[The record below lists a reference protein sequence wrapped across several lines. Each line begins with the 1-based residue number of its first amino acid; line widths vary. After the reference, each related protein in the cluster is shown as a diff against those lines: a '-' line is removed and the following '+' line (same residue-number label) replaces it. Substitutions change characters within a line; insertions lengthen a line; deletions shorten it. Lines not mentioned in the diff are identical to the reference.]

1 MWSRL
6 RKKRLGN
13 KFRRQHS
20 IGRYI
25 VDFYCPAGKLVI
37 EIDGSQ
43 HLDNQEHDRQRDLYL
58 MSLGLKVL
66 RFWNSEVNNNLEG
79 VLARIMSHLPSGS
92 PPQRGGEEHIKNTM
106 KKLAV
111 LGSTG
116 SIGTQALE
124 VVDNLPGDFDVV
136 ALTTNTKV
144 DLLREQIKK
153 YEPEYVVVGD
163 EGKRAELVAADLGRT
178 QILFSSEELI
188 KEAGADLILNALSG
202 VAGIVP
208 TLEAVKAG
216 VDVALA
222 NKESLVAA
230 GDIIMKLA
238 REKKVNIYPVDS
250 EHSAIWQ
257 CLRGEK
263 EKEVK
268 KIIIT
273 CSGGPFRGKKR
284 DELKNI
290 TVEQALDHP
299 TWSMGGKIT
308 IDSSTLMNKGL
319 EVIEAYQLFDVTPE
333 QIEVVVHPQSIV
345 HSAVEFADGSIKA
358 QLGPHDMRIAI
369 QYALTYPAHK
379 PSPAE
384 DFSLTDVAR
393 LDFEEPDL
401 EAFPCLAYAFAAL
414 KAGGTMPAVV
424 NAANEAAV
432 MLFLDGKIKY
442 LDIPQLIKEAMDKH
456 EVVAEPDFAEIMQ
469 ASEWAGKIVADW

>member
-1 MWSRL
+1 
-6 RKKRLGN
+6 
-13 KFRRQHS
+13 
-20 IGRYI
+20 
-25 VDFYCPAGKLVI
+25 
-37 EIDGSQ
+37 
-43 HLDNQEHDRQRDLYL
+43 
-58 MSLGLKVL
+58 
-66 RFWNSEVNNNLEG
+66 
-79 VLARIMSHLPSGS
+79 
-92 PPQRGGEEHIKNTM
+92 M
-106 KKLAV
+106 KKIAI

-124 VVDNLPGDFDVV
+124 VVDNLPGDFEVV

-153 YEPEYVVVGD
+153 YKPEYVVVSD
-163 EGKRAELVAADLGRT
+163 ETKRDELTKQDLDRT
-178 QILFSSEELI
+178 KVLFSIEELI
-188 KEAGADLILNALSG
+188 KEADVDLILNALSG

-208 TLEAVKAG
+208 TMEAVKAG
-216 VDVALA
+216 RDVALA

-238 REKKVNIYPVDS
+238 RDNKVNIYPVDS

-257 CLRGEK
+257 CLQGEK
-263 EKEVK
+263 EKEIK

-284 DELKNI
+284 DELESI

-345 HSAVEFADGSIKA
+345 HSLVEFADGSLKA
-358 QLGPHDMRIAI
+358 QLGPHDMRIPI

-379 PSPAE
+379 TLPAG
-384 DFSLTDVAR
+384 DFDLAQIAR
-393 LDFEEPDL
+393 LDFEKPDL

-414 KAGGTMPAVV
+414 QKGGTMPAVI

-432 MLFLDGKIKY
+432 MLFLDGKIGY
-442 LDIPQLIKEAMDKH
+442 LDIPRLIKKVMDKH
-456 EVVAEPDFAEIMQ
+456 EVVKEPSFEEIMA
-469 ASEWAGKIVADW
+469 ASEWAAKEVSP

>member
-1 MWSRL
+1 M
-6 RKKRLGN
+6 K
-13 KFRRQHS
+13 
-20 IGRYI
+20 
-25 VDFYCPAGKLVI
+25 
-37 EIDGSQ
+37 
-43 HLDNQEHDRQRDLYL
+43 
-58 MSLGLKVL
+58 
-66 RFWNSEVNNNLEG
+66 
-79 VLARIMSHLPSGS
+79 
-92 PPQRGGEEHIKNTM
+92 
-106 KKLAV
+106 KKLAI

-124 VVDNLPGDFDVV
+124 VVDNLPDDFKVV
-136 ALTTNTKV
+136 ALTTNTKI

-153 YEPEYVVVGD
+153 YDPEYVVVGD
-163 EGKRAELVAADLGRT
+163 RGKRAELEKGIVGRT
-178 QILFSSEELI
+178 QILSSIEELI
-188 KEAGADLILNALSG
+188 KKSDVDLILNALSG

-216 VDVALA
+216 IDVALA

-238 REKKVNIYPVDS
+238 RENKVNIYPVDS

-263 EKEVK
+263 EKEIK

-273 CSGGPFRGKKR
+273 CSGGPFRGKKLA
-284 DELKNI
+284 ELADI
-290 TVEQALDHP
+290 TLKQALDHP
-299 TWSMGGKIT
+299 TWKMGGKIT

-333 QIEVVVHPQSIV
+333 QIEVVVHPQSII

-379 PSPAE
+379 RSPAE
-384 DFSLTDVAR
+384 DFSLTETAR

-401 EAFPCLAYAFAAL
+401 KAFPCLAYAFAAL
-414 KAGGTMPAVV
+414 EAGGTMPAVV

-442 LDIPQLIKEAMDKH
+442 LDIPRLIKEAMDKH
-456 EVVAEPDFAEIMQ
+456 EVVAEPTFEQIMA
-469 ASEWAGKIVADW
+469 ASEWAGKIVVG

>member
-1 MWSRL
+1 
-6 RKKRLGN
+6 
-13 KFRRQHS
+13 
-20 IGRYI
+20 
-25 VDFYCPAGKLVI
+25 
-37 EIDGSQ
+37 
-43 HLDNQEHDRQRDLYL
+43 
-58 MSLGLKVL
+58 
-66 RFWNSEVNNNLEG
+66 
-79 VLARIMSHLPSGS
+79 
-92 PPQRGGEEHIKNTM
+92 M
-106 KKLAV
+106 KKIAI

-124 VVDNLPGDFDVV
+124 VVDNLSGDFNVV

-144 DLLREQIKK
+144 SILRGQIEK
-153 YEPEYVVVGD
+153 YKPEYVVVGD
-163 EGKRAELVAADLGRT
+163 EAKRDELIAADLDRT
-178 QILFSSEELI
+178 QILFSIEELI
-188 KEAGADLILNALSG
+188 EKADVDLILNALSG

-208 TLEAVKAG
+208 TMKAVEAG
-216 VDVALA
+216 IDVALA

-230 GDIIMKLA
+230 GDIIMKSA
-238 REKKVNIYPVDS
+238 RAKKVNIYPVDS

-263 EKEVK
+263 EKEIK

-284 DELKNI
+284 SELADI
-290 TVEQALDHP
+290 TLEQALDHP

-319 EVIEAYQLFDVTPE
+319 EVIEAYQLFDVTPD

-358 QLGPHDMRIAI
+358 QLGPHDMRIPI

-379 PSPAE
+379 PSPAK
-384 DFSLTDVAR
+384 DFSLTEVAR
-393 LDFEEPDL
+393 LDFEKPDL

-442 LDIPQLIKEAMDKH
+442 LDIPRLIKKVMDKH
-456 EVVAEPDFAEIMQ
+456 EVVARPSFEEIIE
-469 ASEWAGKIVADW
+469 SGKWAGKTVAG